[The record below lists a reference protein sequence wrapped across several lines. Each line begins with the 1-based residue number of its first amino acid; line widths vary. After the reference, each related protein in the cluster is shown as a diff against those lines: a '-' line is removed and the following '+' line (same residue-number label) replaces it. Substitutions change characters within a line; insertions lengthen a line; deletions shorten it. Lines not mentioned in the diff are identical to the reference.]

1 MRTWEIN
8 RIDKEKKRNM
18 TVNQLRFECG
28 KYVKKLEELGVD
40 HNDAKIAVANIM
52 DLGDVYE
59 ITERKDCER
68 KGLKQ
73 KEES

>member
-52 DLGDVYE
+52 DLGDVCTRLRNE
-59 ITERKDCER
+59 KIASEKA
-68 KGLKQ
+68 
-73 KEES
+73 